1 VPVSARERP
10 GRHRGEPLFR
20 ENGGFLPLSAV
31 GTAHAPFPAQGL
43 IRVQGDRKMD
53 KFEAFAFAFGFV
65 ATGVLTLI
73 ASVPLA

>member
-1 VPVSARERP
+1 
-10 GRHRGEPLFR
+10 L
-20 ENGGFLPLSAV
+20 
-31 GTAHAPFPAQGL
+31 
-43 IRVQGDRKMD
+43 DMD